1 MSDRAPVRL
10 QDVAKKAGVSI
21 ATASRVLCDPGYVG
35 RAGLRERV
43 TAAAAHLGYRPNP
56 HARALASS
64 TSTNVGLVV
73 HDISDAY
80 FATLSSGVIAVA
92 DRHDL
97 LVSMVCSHRDPAR
110 ELDYVRRLIA
120 QRVRALIL
128 AGSSFRSGQ
137 HNSAMLAEL
146 RRYQDNGGS
155 IVSISHG
162 RDIGHAVQ
170 VDSRAAMRDLTA
182 TLIALGHKR
191 FSVAAG
197 PSKLTAVH
205 DRLQGIKDALRNAG
219 LGLGAGAVSHQD
231 ISREG
236 GAAAAAVLLTGSSKP
251 TCLIATSDVMAVGAQ
266 SWALNH
272 DYRVPE
278 DISITGFGGIPA
290 VADAVPPI
298 TTVALPLTEIGQ
310 TAMELAL
317 QRADSPRH
325 IVQIQGK
332 TVMRRSVAAPSTSSK
347 RKRDRS

>member
-1 MSDRAPVRL
+1 MSDRTPVRL
-10 QDVAKKAGVSI
+10 QDVAEKAGVSI
-21 ATASRVLCDPGYVG
+21 ATASRVLSDPAYAG
-35 RAGLRERV
+35 REGLRERV

-80 FATLSSGVIAVA
+80 FATVSSGVIAVA

-128 AGSSFRSGQ
+128 AGSSFRSAQ

-146 RRYQDNGGS
+146 TRYQGSGGS

-170 VDSRAAMRDLTA
+170 VDSRGAMRDLTA
-182 TLIALGHKR
+182 ALISLGHKR
-191 FSVAAG
+191 FGVVAG

-205 DRLQGIKDALRNAG
+205 DRLQGIKDALRDSG
-219 LGLGAGAVSHQD
+219 LELAAGAVSHQD

-236 GAAAAAVLLTGSSKP
+236 GAAGAAVLLTRRSPP

-266 SWALNH
+266 SWALN
-272 DYRVPE
+272 DGYRVPD

-290 VADAVPPI
+290 AADAVPPI
-298 TTVALPLTEIGQ
+298 TTVSLPLTEIGQ

-317 QRADSPRH
+317 QPPDAPRH
-325 IVQIQGK
+325 IVQIEGK
-332 TVMRRSVAAPSTSSK
+332 TVMRPSVAAPATSTK
-347 RKRDRS
+347 RK